1 MYDLMVNDV
10 LGYQGNAIFDDIK
23 PFIAGGVAGMMSWYV
38 TYPVDCIKTRIQ
50 AADLNS
56 SENPKI
62 CKVVRQIHKEGEMIN
77 DMMLRSAGMKA
88 TLIRAFI
95 CNSVTFGTVAL
106 VLKVYDTLGTDTI
119 TNYI

>member
-1 MYDLMVNDV
+1 M
-10 LGYQGNAIFDDIK
+10 GGNATFDDVK

-38 TYPVDCIKTRIQ
+38 TYPIDCIKTRIQ
-50 AADLNS
+50 ATDLNS
-56 SENPKI
+56 SEKPKI
-62 CKVVRQIHKEGEMIN
+62 HKVIQQIHREGDMIN

-106 VLKVYDTLGTDTI
+106 VLKVYDTIGKDSL
-119 TNYI
+119 

>member
-1 MYDLMVNDV
+1 MVVV
-10 LGYQGNAIFDDIK
+10 LRFAKLSGKYKLVEKHSKKIIKVKIFFGLFFK
-23 PFIAGGVAGMMSWYV
+23 FASFLY
-38 TYPVDCIKTRIQ
+38 
-50 AADLNS
+50 
-56 SENPKI
+56 
-62 CKVVRQIHKEGEMIN
+62 KEGEMIN

-106 VLKVYDTLGTDTI
+106 VLKVYDTLGKDTI